1 MLTCANGAYC
11 GLAPEPA
18 AEAYGLK
25 APSFEITQMIKSLG
39 YTFTGIAIFALSM
52 LNGVSFAN
60 AFAWSNLPWIL
71 LSLDN
76 IWNGTAKK
84 MGQPAFAPLLLLAIN
99 VACFYCGITD
109 TNVATAALGLSGW
122 MTLNGALFALLP
134 SKGLEAW
141 GMSPEPKL
149 NAMMKNMGYSLLS
162 NAVMVYQVNSGT
174 EIGAAFG
181 QSFIVMIANL
191 LDQLFVSKGFEAL
204 EADPI
209 PAYVWL
215 AIQAGVVACTLA

>member
-1 MLTCANGAYC
+1 
-11 GLAPEPA
+11 
-18 AEAYGLK
+18 
-25 APSFEITQMIKSLG
+25 
-39 YTFTGIAIFALSM
+39 
-52 LNGVSFAN
+52 
-60 AFAWSNLPWIL
+60 
-71 LSLDN
+71 
-76 IWNGTAKK
+76 
-84 MGQPAFAPLLLLAIN
+84 
-99 VACFYCGITD
+99 
-109 TNVATAALGLSGW
+109 
-122 MTLNGALFALLP
+122 
-134 SKGLEAW
+134 
-141 GMSPEPKL
+141 MSPEPKL

-181 QSFIVMIANL
+181 QSFVVMIANL